1 MMHHTVC
8 FSFLDTHV
16 LIYFNTSNILDAY
29 IFGGYDGTD
38 IFGDLWRLDLDTLV
52 WKRLPND
59 MAEPAYFKGTAITPV
74 SFYILFIKRSNLE
87 YHKSFLITPNLTIM
101 HLLIFLAW
109 STFYI
114 WWSNKH

>member
-1 MMHHTVC
+1 MQYI
-8 FSFLDTHV
+8 FLDTQV
-16 LIYFNTSNILDAY
+16 QIYFNIPTNSPINNLDAY

-74 SFYILFIKRSNLE
+74 SSDIFFVKKSN
-87 YHKSFLITPNLTIM
+87 S
-101 HLLIFLAW
+101 
-109 STFYI
+109 
-114 WWSNKH
+114 

>member
-1 MMHHTVC
+1 MMHHTIC
-8 FSFLDTHV
+8 FTFLDTHV
-16 LIYFNTSNILDAY
+16 QIYLNPSNILDAY

-74 SFYILFIKRSNLE
+74 SFDIFFVKRPTSWNI
-87 YHKSFLITPNLTIM
+87 FLITPNLTIM
-101 HLLIFLAW
+101 QLLKFLAW

>member
-8 FSFLDTHV
+8 FIFRYTGPN
-16 LIYFNTSNILDAY
+16 IFYPSNILDAY

-74 SFYILFIKRSNLE
+74 SFYIFFVKRSN
-87 YHKSFLITPNLTIM
+87 S
-101 HLLIFLAW
+101 
-109 STFYI
+109 
-114 WWSNKH
+114 

>member
-1 MMHHTVC
+1 MHHTYT
-8 FSFLDTHV
+8 FLDAHV
-16 LIYFNTSNILDAY
+16 QIYFNPSNILDAY

-74 SFYILFIKRSNLE
+74 SFDIFFVKRSNPWNM
-87 YHKSFLITPNLTIM
+87 KVS
-101 HLLIFLAW
+101 
-109 STFYI
+109 
-114 WWSNKH
+114 